1 MPLSPGTKEIGP
13 AWGSATT
20 KGTAPTDDRIDPDDP
35 SLTPPIVHC
44 MTAIPASFSTAGG
57 NTPRRKVI
65 NELLFRVDTAILDI
79 RNIRH
84 PAMGH

>member
-13 AWGSATT
+13 PWASATT

-35 SLTPPIVHC
+35 SLTPPIVI
-44 MTAIPASFSTAGG
+44 ADGYPASFSTM

-65 NELLFRVDTAILDI
+65 NELVLPRGY
-79 RNIRH
+79 RH
-84 PAMGH
+84 P